1 MIFSSFYLVVW
12 VVGEGV
18 KDEMQDI
25 LKFGTYNNFK
35 HLSKVLDYLKT
46 SGNRFKVRGPKKSC
60 V

>member
-25 LKFGTYNNFK
+25 LKLGTYNNFK
-35 HLSKVLDYLKT
+35 HLSKVLDF
-46 SGNRFKVRGPKKSC
+46 FKNIR
-60 V
+60 